1 MKSRTRKISADIN
14 DMADLKTQV
23 MANAVATGNMF
34 AFHDL
39 FAKIREFAGDGA
51 VTPALLDKIAY
62 LLPTEETTG
71 SAEYDAAKELVA
83 RHDGGGESVHA
94 AVLEETARRAVLL
107 KKFAYAEDAYRLLGI
122 KKEIVALYAQAGE
135 HFLHEGKPKHAAM
148 AFYVAA
154 ELDRPAGPHF
164 HYLGPQ
170 LHENCMHEPEK
181 CVTTYSEE
189 ELIDIGIRFLISN
202 ESLAERLLAAAEPEA
217 RREILA
223 VLAFARDMDFDEL
236 VKNLRE
242 AVEVVS
248 GIDDGRPDDY
258 SPVGVTLLG
267 RTCGADQWWQYLREF
282 AFEHPF
288 GALCVCVR
296 FVRQT
301 PVLVPIIRDGK
312 SIIEF
317 LLPPEYLSR

>member
-107 KKFAYAEDAYRLLGI
+107 KKFATRRTLTGCSASR
-122 KKEIVALYAQAGE
+122 KKLSHSMRRQGNT
-135 HFLHEGKPKHAAM
+135 FCTRGSPNTRPWRSTWRQNST
-148 AFYVAA
+148 
-154 ELDRPAGPHF
+154 DRRARTFTTWGR
-164 HYLGPQ
+164 
-170 LHENCMHEPEK
+170 NCTRTA
-181 CVTTYSEE
+181 CT
-189 ELIDIGIRFLISN
+189 
-202 ESLAERLLAAAEPEA
+202 
-217 RREILA
+217 
-223 VLAFARDMDFDEL
+223 
-236 VKNLRE
+236 
-242 AVEVVS
+242 
-248 GIDDGRPDDY
+248 
-258 SPVGVTLLG
+258 SP
-267 RTCGADQWWQYLREF
+267 RSA
-282 AFEHPF
+282 
-288 GALCVCVR
+288 
-296 FVRQT
+296 
-301 PVLVPIIRDGK
+301 
-312 SIIEF
+312 
-317 LLPPEYLSR
+317 